1 MLNGKMSHVPH
12 SIHVVPPK
20 LKLFAECQHF
30 AQLELSNYHQP
41 PLISSLYAALTLSHS
56 FYRQQVLFSN
66 TQSRTSKVH

>member
-12 SIHVVPPK
+12 YTCRPPT